1 MVFISASH
9 SIREPLDHWKKI
21 DQFVPSR
28 LGNNQRALAFA
39 KGQSIISISQ
49 SYCSP
54 FHSSRRSNV
63 TFPYNASAIVP
74 ETIDGGRRHQ
84 TVM

>member
-49 SYCSP
+49 PYCSP
-54 FHSSRRSNV
+54 FHS
-63 TFPYNASAIVP
+63 
-74 ETIDGGRRHQ
+74 
-84 TVM
+84 